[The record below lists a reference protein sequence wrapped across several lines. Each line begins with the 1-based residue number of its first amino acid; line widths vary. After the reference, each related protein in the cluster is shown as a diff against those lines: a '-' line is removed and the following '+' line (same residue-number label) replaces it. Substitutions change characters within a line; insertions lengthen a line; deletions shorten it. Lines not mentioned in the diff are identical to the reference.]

1 MRTSA
6 TGRPPGTDRRQR
18 RATRASGFTLLEVLV
33 VVFII
38 GIVLSL
44 AVIAVRD
51 NPAER
56 VETEVRRFA
65 SLVTLA
71 SQEAVLQSRE
81 MAVEVGR
88 DGYRF
93 LVLEE
98 NAWVEPEDE
107 LLRARELPEGM
118 RIAVSVEGERDS
130 EGGMGTQNDPRIYL
144 LSGGEMTPFE
154 LLVTLDDKRVSYGV
168 RGDALGRL
176 QLGD

>member
-1 MRTSA
+1 MR
-6 TGRPPGTDRRQR
+6 RR
-18 RATRASGFTLLEVLV
+18 RAGGFTLLEVLV

-44 AVIAVRD
+44 AVIGIRD
-51 NPAER
+51 DPAER
-56 VETEVRRFA
+56 VETEARRFA
-65 SLVTLA
+65 SLVTMA

-81 MAVEVGR
+81 LAVEVGR
-88 DGYRF
+88 EGYRF

-118 RIAVSVEGERDS
+118 RLEVSVEGEGESGS
-130 EGGMGTQNDPRIYL
+130 EEEMGTRTEPRIYL

-154 LLVTLDDKRVSYGV
+154 LLISLDSERISYGV

-176 QLGD
+176 ELGG